1 MLNAEKH
8 TPMNVSK
15 LHRED
20 LLNKI
25 QQIRTYIAS
34 APQDQNTGN
43 LLQYLDELVKDVK
56 GIFYG
61 TYRQK
66 NKSKNTQILAQTEF
80 SKKNI

>member
-1 MLNAEKH
+1 
-8 TPMNVSK
+8 MNVSK

-66 NKSKNTQILAQTEF
+66 KQIKEHT
-80 SKKNI
+80 NIGTNRIF

>member
-1 MLNAEKH
+1 MNAQKA
-8 TPMNVSK
+8 TPMSTNISK

-66 NKSKNTQILAQTEF
+66 K
-80 SKKNI
+80 

>member
-1 MLNAEKH
+1 MSTNI
-8 TPMNVSK
+8 SK

-25 QQIRTYIAS
+25 QQIRTYIPS

-66 NKSKNTQILAQTEF
+66 K
-80 SKKNI
+80 

>member
-1 MLNAEKH
+1 
-8 TPMNVSK
+8 MNVSK

-43 LLQYLDELVKDVK
+43 LIQYLDELVKDVK

-66 NKSKNTQILAQTEF
+66 KNKSKNTQILAQTEF
-80 SKKNI
+80 SKKTFKLS

>member
-34 APQDQNTGN
+34 ATQDQNTGN

-66 NKSKNTQILAQTEF
+66 K
-80 SKKNI
+80 